1 MDAAIEAQQ
10 LPIFQ
15 TTYVPKMLNQSVAK
29 KIDEG
34 GKKPIWRE
42 KGQIEIESLSK

>member
-15 TTYVPKMLNQSVAK
+15 TTYVPKMTNSSVAK
-29 KIDEG
+29 KIEEG
-34 GKKPIWRE
+34 SKKSIWRE
-42 KGQIEIESLSK
+42 KG